1 MPDPQVQSTSEQ
13 RAHSEEKAIESLN
26 EAQRAVK
33 TAITD
38 VRRTTRHFKA
48 GESWQ
53 ARSAAMFVDIVRTSV
68 RAAPLTMVAAAFVAG
83 AVLFSG
89 RRD

>member
-13 RAHSEEKAIESLN
+13 RAQSEDNAVESLN
-26 EAQRAVK
+26 EARRAVQ

-38 VRRTTRHFKA
+38 VRRTSRRFKA

-68 RAAPLTMVAAAFVAG
+68 RAAPLTMVTAAFVAG